1 MNSFERNHDSA
12 KEDISWE
19 EIKERDLDFK
29 QTEND
34 SDSFINDLELQEDF
48 THDLSNQI
56 PVISYK
62 EYKEEVGK
70 DIEYINNTQ
79 DHAEDEE
86 KWKEQE
92 LKSLQDEY
100 LNYYDTVRIIL
111 TDYEYVNSNQSLLTN
126 VVILLL
132 LMFINIDL
140 QIMLYFIFIY
150 S

>member
-1 MNSFERNHDSA
+1 MILAYILTLHSPLHFQFH
-12 KEDISWE
+12 I
-19 EIKERDLDFK
+19 F
-29 QTEND
+29 
-34 SDSFINDLELQEDF
+34 
-48 THDLSNQI
+48 
-56 PVISYK
+56 
-62 EYKEEVGK
+62 VGK